1 MIYAILLLLHID
13 GLTMSDIRYKW
24 NDGLDSVQISSD
36 VSLPQW
42 KILGHRQKTMEAST
56 STGTL
61 YVILTLKV
69 HNIGGKISKY
79 RFK

>member
-79 RFK
+79 RFN